1 MIILEDI
8 NSKFKNLLQNQYYIR
23 VVKNPEKFIG
33 KMSHRLTTKEQAVVT
48 NSIENAREVRRRFAI
63 TNKFDTSD
71 FEIVTGL
78 DLYKEENPDIEVLDE
93 DQDDEKVLTIYRG
106 IIADNETEAWKF
118 IKKHTTKYARDYGPG
133 VYWTQDEEV
142 AKQYGNYIFKS
153 KIQPYM
159 CKKILEVQEIV
170 IVTPDVNKIL
180 NVDLVDKID
189 IGYNA
194 EYTFYPKLWKDPE
207 MVKALQDKNH
217 SYIERTGGTFLENK
231 EETEET
237 IEEALFV
244 ENDKN

>member
-118 IKKHTTKYARDYGPG
+118 I
-133 VYWTQDEEV
+133 
-142 AKQYGNYIFKS
+142 NS
-153 KIQPYM
+153 
-159 CKKILEVQEIV
+159 
-170 IVTPDVNKIL
+170 
-180 NVDLVDKID
+180 
-189 IGYNA
+189 
-194 EYTFYPKLWKDPE
+194 
-207 MVKALQDKNH
+207 
-217 SYIERTGGTFLENK
+217 
-231 EETEET
+231 
-237 IEEALFV
+237 
-244 ENDKN
+244 